1 MPKLRSLI
9 ERAVRHHGSQAKL
22 AAKMG
27 CSQQQIAYLLKASN
41 ITAEMAIAVDTAT
54 DGAVSRHQLRPDI
67 FPSPSPSPS
76 PQRAS
81 A

>member
-1 MPKLRSLI
+1 
-9 ERAVRHHGSQAKL
+9 
-22 AAKMG
+22 MG